1 MLELSALGL
10 LQKKPLHGYRLKQQ
24 LELFMSS
31 CISIN
36 YGAIYPLLKRLEERG
51 YVFVVTEEPGEAG
64 CSRKIYQ
71 ITEKGRD
78 RWREKM
84 LENLKESWVKGR
96 SRFLIKFFFFS
107 DLEPTERVKL
117 IEHRLIICQLR
128 QEYLDSQQSENL
140 LLDSYQYSACNR
152 AKSILNTEIQW
163 LREELVKELELLKK
177 EEGRSKKWM
186 FTKTQ
191 TNCQH
196 LVDGGELNTK
206 EKDKL
211 LNLIEKKNSF

>member
-51 YVFVVTEEPGEAG
+51 YIFVVTEEPGEAG

-107 DLEPTERVKL
+107 DLEPIERVKL
-117 IEHRLIICQLR
+117 IEHRLIVCQLR
-128 QEYLDSQQSENL
+128 QEYLDSQQSENIQR
-140 LLDSYQYSACNR
+140 DPYQFSAWNR
-152 AKSILNTEIQW
+152 AKSMLNSEMQW
-163 LREELVKELELLKK
+163 LREELVKELELINFDSNQAKK
-177 EEGRSKKWM
+177 HN
-186 FTKTQ
+186 F
-191 TNCQH
+191 
-196 LVDGGELNTK
+196 
-206 EKDKL
+206 
-211 LNLIEKKNSF
+211 NSILTAEI

>member
-51 YVFVVTEEPGEAG
+51 YIFVVTEEPGEAG
-64 CSRKIYQ
+64 CSRKIYK

-107 DLEPTERVKL
+107 DLEPIERVKL
-117 IEHRLIICQLR
+117 IEHRLIVCQLR
-128 QEYLDSQQSENL
+128 QEYLDSQQSENIQR
-140 LLDSYQYSACNR
+140 DPYQFSAWNR
-152 AKSILNTEIQW
+152 AKSMLNSETQW
-163 LREELVKELELLKK
+163 LREELVKELELINF
-177 EEGRSKKWM
+177 ESNSKQSAISNQPSAII
-186 FTKTQ
+186 F
-191 TNCQH
+191 
-196 LVDGGELNTK
+196 G
-206 EKDKL
+206 
-211 LNLIEKKNSF
+211 SR